1 MRTALSIFIA
11 MLVFAFPASVLGQDF
26 RVETISEA
34 LRKEKKLD
42 PFYQKVVSGS
52 LPVVGSKT
60 VTDNALIEAAWI
72 VSKMLAGRDDVVKA
86 MNESRVRVVVMA
98 ATEYTTDVPEHSRMK
113 TKQFWDRRARGLGAT
128 PSNPAVSCGEENLLD
143 YPGDPYP
150 NENIFVHE
158 FAHAIHGT
166 GMNKVD
172 PTFDRRLREAFE
184 KAKERKLWANTYA
197 ATNRSEYWAE
207 GVQCWFDDN
216 APPDSLHND
225 IRTRKQLLEYDPE
238 LAKLCKDVFG
248 DNEWRYLR
256 PTKRKPADRAHLTG
270 YDSNRLP
277 RFQWRDAQLID
288 KPLVT
293 LDTAVGEIIV
303 ECDAKAAPEAVK
315 NFLAIALNGGYHSGK
330 ITSSES
336 GWLRA
341 TPKPKWLD
349 QNAKRL
355 DLTAVPAMKW
365 IPSEGSVVWIH
376 EGAGLG
382 DFAIAID
389 GSAKAFANAT
399 LMGHVTKRMSL
410 DNAIPIDHFTKG
422 MALVK
427 KIADGK
433 SESGLLVSPVDL
445 RRVIRTE

>member
-1 MRTALSIFIA
+1 MIRVMVPFC
-11 MLVFAFPASVLGQDF
+11 LVLAPPARLGADDFKVAPIPDSV
-26 RVETISEA
+26 RSE
-34 LRKEKKLD
+34 LKLAE
-42 PFYQKVVSGS
+42 FYQKYVANAD
-52 LPVVGSKT
+52 LPVVGSKV
-60 VTDNALIEAAWI
+60 VTDHALAEAAWI
-72 VSKMLAGRDDVVKA
+72 VSKMLAGRADIVKA

-128 PSNPAVSCGEENLLD
+128 LSNPAVSCGEENLLD

-172 PTFDRRLREAFE
+172 PTFDRRLREAFD
-184 KAKERKLWANTYA
+184 KAKERKLWVNTYA

-225 IRTRKQLLEYDPE
+225 IRTRKQLMEYDPE
-238 LAKLCKDVFG
+238 LAKLCKEVFG
-248 DNEWRYLR
+248 DNDWKYLR
-256 PTKRKPADRAHLTG
+256 PSKRKPADRAHLTG
-270 YDSNRLP
+270 YDPTKLP
-277 RFQWRDAQLID
+277 RFHWRDAPLID

-293 LDTAVGEIIV
+293 LDTAAGEIIV
-303 ECDAKAAPEAVK
+303 ECDAKATPEAVK

-330 ITSSES
+330 IISAES

-341 TPKPKWLD
+341 TSKPKWLD

-355 DLTAVPAMKW
+355 DLTAVPAAKW
-365 IPSEGSVVWIH
+365 IPAEGSVVWIH
-376 EGAGLG
+376 DGTGLG
-382 DFAIAID
+382 DFAIAFD
-389 GSAKAFANAT
+389 RPVKPLENAVPI
-399 LMGHVTKRMSL
+399 GH
-410 DNAIPIDHFTKG
+410 ITKG
-422 MALVK
+422 MELAK
-427 KIADGK
+427 KIAAGK
-433 SESGLLVSPVDL
+433 AEKGLLVSPVDL
-445 RRVIRTE
+445 RRVIRME

>member
-1 MRTALSIFIA
+1 MRSRLFFFIA
-11 MLVFAFPASVLGQDF
+11 VLAFAFPASVLGQDF
-26 RVETISEA
+26 RVETISET

-72 VSKMLAGRDDVVKA
+72 ISKMLAGRADVVKA

-172 PTFDRRLREAFE
+172 STFDRRLREAFE
-184 KAKERKLWANTYA
+184 KAKERKLWTNTYA

-238 LAKLCKDVFG
+238 LAKLCNEVFG
-248 DNEWRYLR
+248 DNDWRYLR
-256 PTKRKPADRAHLTG
+256 PTKRKPEDRVHLTG
-270 YDSNRLP
+270 YDPAKLP
-277 RFQWRDAQLID
+277 RFHWRIAPLID

-293 LDTAVGEIIV
+293 LDTAAGEIIV
-303 ECDAKAAPEAVK
+303 ECDAKAAPDAVK

-330 ITSSES
+330 FVTADS
-336 GWLRA
+336 GWLRV
-341 TPKPKWLD
+341 TSKPKWLA
-349 QNAKRL
+349 QNAKHL
-355 DLTAVPAMKW
+355 DLTASSVMKW
-365 IPSEGSVVWIH
+365 IPTEGTIVWMDK
-376 EGAGLG
+376 GTGRG
-382 DFAIAID
+382 DFAIAFD
-389 GSAKAFANAT
+389 SSAKAF
-399 LMGHVTKRMSL
+399 
-410 DNAIPIDHFTKG
+410 DNAIAIGRVTKG
-422 MALVK
+422 MELAK
-427 KIADGK
+427 KIAAGK
-433 SESGLLVSPVDL
+433 LENGLFVSPVDL

>member
-1 MRTALSIFIA
+1 MRPPLITKYFAALALLAVSS
-11 MLVFAFPASVLGQDF
+11 PAWGQTI
-26 RVETISEA
+26 RVDAIPDT

-52 LPVVGSKT
+52 LLPVVGSKT

-72 VSKMLAGRDDVVKA
+72 VSKMLAGRADVVKA

-128 PSNPAVSCGEENLLD
+128 PSNPAVSCGEENLLG

-172 PTFDRRLREAFE
+172 PTFDRRLREAFD
-184 KAKERKLWANTYA
+184 KAKERKLWVNTYA

-225 IRTRKQLLEYDPE
+225 IRTRKQLLEYDPD
-238 LAKLCKDVFG
+238 LAKLCKEVFG
-248 DNEWRYLR
+248 ENEWRYLR

-270 YDSNRLP
+270 YDPAQLP
-277 RFQWRDAQLID
+277 RFHWRNVPLID

-293 LDTAVGEIIV
+293 LDTAAGEIIV
-303 ECDAKAAPEAVK
+303 ECDTKSAPEAIK

-330 ITSSES
+330 FISAES
-336 GWLRA
+336 GWIRA
-341 TPKPKWLD
+341 TTKPNWID

-355 DLTAVPAMKW
+355 DLTAVPAAKW
-365 IPSEGSVVWIH
+365 IPAEGSIVWIH
-376 EGAGLG
+376 EGSGRG

-389 GSAKAFANAT
+389 GSAKAFDST
-399 LMGHVTKRMSL
+399 TPFGRVS
-410 DNAIPIDHFTKG
+410 KG
-422 MALVK
+422 LELAK
-427 KIADGK
+427 KIAAGK
-433 SESGLLVSPVDL
+433 SDNGLLVSPIDL